1 MLIRRPGFG
10 RFMGRFHLTL
20 DIFVELIS
28 RAAFGAPFVVQTD
41 VDDDA
46 IKPGIETRPAVELFQ
61 VAKRFQERLLRQIL
75 GFLAVAGEAKGDMV
89 SLLLMALDELFER
102 PAISRLSSRD

>member
-1 MLIRRPGFG
+1 MLIRRPGPG
-10 RFMGRFHLTL
+10 RVMGRFHLTL

-28 RAAFGAPFVVQTD
+28 RGSFTAPFVVETD
-41 VDDDA
+41 VDNDA
-46 IKPGIETRPAVELFQ
+46 IKPSVETRPAVELFQ

-75 GFLAVAGEAKGDMV
+75 GFLAVAGEAKGDMI
-89 SLLLMALDELFER
+89 SLLLTALDKLPDR